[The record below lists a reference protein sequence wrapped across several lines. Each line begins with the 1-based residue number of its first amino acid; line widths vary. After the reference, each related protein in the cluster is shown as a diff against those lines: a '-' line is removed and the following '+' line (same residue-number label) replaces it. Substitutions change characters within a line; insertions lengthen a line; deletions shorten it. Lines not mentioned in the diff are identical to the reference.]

1 MSDQNEDVKS
11 NTLAEK
17 YIVLQQRCDGA
28 EGGLLQANIYSSIE
42 QTLFSSASRI
52 NPVNLIAVLT
62 YC

>member
-11 NTLAEK
+11 NSLAEK
-17 YIVLQQRCDGA
+17 YNVLQQRCDGA
-28 EGGLLQANIYSSIE
+28 EGGLLQDNIYISIE